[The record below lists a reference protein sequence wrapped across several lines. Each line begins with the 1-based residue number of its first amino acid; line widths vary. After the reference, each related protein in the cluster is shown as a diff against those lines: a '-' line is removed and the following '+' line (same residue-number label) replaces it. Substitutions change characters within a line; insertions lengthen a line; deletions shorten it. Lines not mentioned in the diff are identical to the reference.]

1 MSFLIDMG
9 AGVSLLRGDIWDRVV
24 PENNGMDR
32 EVTYRLVGVDRIP
45 IKVRGTV
52 TVEVSL
58 EGLVFNQKFVIAD
71 GITAEAI
78 LGMDFLEEN
87 RCVLDLGR
95 RELVAKDEG
104 MIPLKPHS
112 SSKSSCL
119 KVTLV
124 EITVVP
130 VASEMEVKAKVGAS
144 SDEYTWMIEGKS
156 SKVLVQVARA
166 LVTPCNNL
174 IPLRVVNTS
183 LTPVTIYRGS
193 TVAHAECVD
202 EAIINVVSE
211 NTEYKAVDAADWK
224 PNLCNNLEEMLPSD
238 ISEDHKEKTLALL
251 ELYADVI
258 ASSDSTLGRTGI
270 LRHSIDTGNATPI
283 RQQVRRMSPPAKE
296 KVRELLKDM
305 TEKKVI
311 SPSKSPWASPIVL
324 VQKKDGST
332 RFCVDYRKVNEVT
345 RKDAYPI
352 PRIDETLDTLTGAT
366 LFSTLDLRSGYWQVE
381 VDPKDREK
389 TAFCTSEGLFEFNVM
404 PFGLCNA
411 PATFQR
417 LMDSIL
423 AGLHWKNCLV
433 YIDDI
438 VVIGK
443 SFDDHLCNLQQ
454 VLKRLRQA
462 GLKLQPHKCKF
473 LQSQVTYLGHV
484 VSAQGV
490 SPDPEKTSKIKSWPV
505 PQSAQEV
512 QRFLGL
518 ANYYRRFIKDFAT
531 MAKPLHRLTEKGVPF
546 TWTLECEQAFNFL
559 KTQLTSAPILALP
572 NWSRPFILDTDA
584 SDMGIGAVLSQLQQD
599 GSEYVVAES

>member
-1 MSFLIDMG
+1 MAQHG
-9 AGVSLLRGDIWDRVV
+9 
-24 PENNGMDR
+24 
-32 EVTYRLVGVDRIP
+32 
-45 IKVRGTV
+45 
-52 TVEVSL
+52 
-58 EGLVFNQKFVIAD
+58 
-71 GITAEAI
+71 
-78 LGMDFLEEN
+78 
-87 RCVLDLGR
+87 
-95 RELVAKDEG
+95 
-104 MIPLKPHS
+104 
-112 SSKSSCL
+112 
-119 KVTLV
+119 
-124 EITVVP
+124 
-130 VASEMEVKAKVGAS
+130 
-144 SDEYTWMIEGKS
+144 
-156 SKVLVQVARA
+156 
-166 LVTPCNNL
+166 
-174 IPLRVVNTS
+174 
-183 LTPVTIYRGS
+183 
-193 TVAHAECVD
+193 
-202 EAIINVVSE
+202 
-211 NTEYKAVDAADWK
+211 
-224 PNLCNNLEEMLPSD
+224 
-238 ISEDHKEKTLALL
+238 
-251 ELYADVI
+251 
-258 ASSDSTLGRTGI
+258 
-270 LRHSIDTGNATPI
+270 
-283 RQQVRRMSPPAKE
+283 
-296 KVRELLKDM
+296 
-305 TEKKVI
+305 
-311 SPSKSPWASPIVL
+311 
-324 VQKKDGST
+324 
-332 RFCVDYRKVNEVT
+332 YRKVNEVT

-381 VDPKDREK
+381 VDLKDREK
-389 TAFCTSEGLFEFNVM
+389 TAFCTPEGLFKFIVL

-417 LMDSIL
+417 LMDSVL

-454 VLKRLRQA
+454 VLERLRQA

-518 ANYYRRFIKDFAT
+518 ANYYHRFIKDFAT
-531 MAKPLHRLTEKGVPF
+531 MAKPLHRLTEKGVTF

-599 GSEYVVAES
+599 GSEYVVAYASRVLTKQERNYCVTHRELLAVVTFLQHFKQYLLGTPFTIRTDHSALTWLQNFKQP